1 MASRS
6 ECCARI
12 AGPLYRLD
20 PLLSACDRFLTRD
33 RLTALRVLPSLP
45 LSLSRGSVT
54 WHVGVPAHPLS
65 LSQQ

>member
-12 AGPLYRLD
+12 AGPLFRLD
-20 PLLSACDRFLTRD
+20 PLLSASDRLLTRD
-33 RLTALRVLPSLP
+33 RFPALCILPSLP
-45 LSLSRGSVT
+45 LSLSRGTVT
-54 WHVGVPAHPLS
+54 GHVGVPAHPLS